1 MTDPIEPTAAPI
13 EPVNEPTAAP
23 SAGEKKL
30 LEFTQEELDK
40 KFADRQKRG
49 EEAAAKRF
57 QKQIDELTAKVT
69 DYEGK
74 DLGEL
79 EKLQKKLEK
88 LNGVVVEKETALTGA
103 NLKITKMEALL
114 NAGALP
120 EQVTKLLKRVAGTTP
135 EEIESDVLELK
146 ELGWIGQ
153 KLPEP
158 EPKPRGIGTATK
170 TGDPPQKKALRDQLN
185 EVNLKLKD
193 PKISYNE
200 KSKLIDLALKL
211 NRRIQKGET

>member
-158 EPKPRGIGTATK
+158 EPKPQGLGTATK
-170 TGDPPQKKALRDQLN
+170 MGDPPQKKALRDQLN

>member
-158 EPKPRGIGTATK
+158 EPKPQGIGTATK